1 MSHRRSGERN
11 WLSLLTALFGW
22 RLDTETQPRL
32 GGRSI
37 FSRSIFLRHLDGGST
52 NAPEMELAALSNP
65 IYDLAQYGIHFV
77 PSPRHADILIVTGP
91 LTWNML
97 GPTLA
102 TFEAMP
108 EPKRIVT
115 VGDCAS
121 FSEQDASP
129 DCPFSESYAVADLPS
144 EMKTKIAAHVAG
156 DPPTPRAIIQSLL
169 RLDKK

>member
-1 MSHRRSGERN
+1 MSHRQLGKRN
-11 WLSLLTALFGW
+11 WVNRLQALFGL
-22 RLDTETQPRL
+22 RLDTETQPRPSR
-32 GGRSI
+32 GSI
-37 FSRSIFLRHLDGGST
+37 FSRSIFIRHLDGGST
-52 NAPEMELAALSNP
+52 NAPEMELTALSNP

-121 FSEQDASP
+121 FSEQGGDP
-129 DCPFSESYAVADLPS
+129 DCLFSESYAVTDLPS
-144 EMKTKIAAHVAG
+144 EMTTKIVAHVAG